1 MSGRTSVLRR
11 VAVRRIVATVGA
23 AAFLA
28 GAKVHPCGADF
39 DALLTFP
46 SFGVFDGGN
55 GIDVNATLLGQ
66 DTPLRPKHLMHQSD
80 GDRPL
85 ADG

>member
-1 MSGRTSVLRR
+1 
-11 VAVRRIVATVGA
+11 
-23 AAFLA
+23 
-28 GAKVHPCGADF
+28 
-39 DALLTFP
+39 
-46 SFGVFDGGN
+46 VFDGGN
-55 GIDVNATLLGQ
+55 GIDVNATLLGH

>member
-1 MSGRTSVLRR
+1 MPGRTSVFRR

-28 GAKVHPCGADF
+28 GAKVHPRGADF

-46 SFGVFDGGN
+46 SFGVFDDGN
-55 GIDVNATLLGQ
+55 GTDVNATLLGH
-66 DTPLRPKHLMHQSD
+66 DTPLRPKHLMHKSD

-85 ADG
+85 SDG